1 MEKFITTPDGLSLWT
16 ESFGRPEHPP
26 ILLVMGAMNQGIF
39 WPDGFCEA
47 LAAAGFYV
55 VRYDHRDTGQS
66 STVDFQSAPYDLD
79 TLTDDA
85 VAVIHGHRLVRPTVV
100 GLSMGGYIAQL
111 MAVRH
116 PGIASRLVLISS
128 TADHRPYMAATMGQS
143 HSAFTLPKPE
153 RIYLDYL
160 LSAARHPPRT
170 HAETL
175 QSMVDGWAVT
185 YGGSRPFPRAEVTHA
200 IGLAMQRSSSL
211 SAGFH
216 HALAVAA
223 SPHRL
228 ELVLRIATPTLVIH
242 GRHDPLLPLPHGN
255 YLAHHIPLAQLEVLD
270 MGHAFMWSWDAEVL
284 SLVQGFISQNPTQ
297 PPQNMCE

>member
-55 VRYDHRDTGQS
+55 VRFDHRDTGQS

-128 TADHRPYMAATMGQS
+128 TSHIRLTGHALPLICRTQAYFAAHPAQS
-143 HSAFTLPKPE
+143 TPRLFLRCRAPSSAG
-153 RIYLDYL
+153 R
-160 LSAARHPPRT
+160 
-170 HAETL
+170 
-175 QSMVDGWAVT
+175 
-185 YGGSRPFPRAEVTHA
+185 SRPSSA
-200 IGLAMQRSSSL
+200 RSP
-211 SAGFH
+211 F
-216 HALAVAA
+216 ALA
-223 SPHRL
+223 
-228 ELVLRIATPTLVIH
+228 
-242 GRHDPLLPLPHGN
+242 
-255 YLAHHIPLAQLEVLD
+255 
-270 MGHAFMWSWDAEVL
+270 
-284 SLVQGFISQNPTQ
+284 
-297 PPQNMCE
+297 